1 MVANSNRIVCTIRL
15 FAGHISTIVYI
26 SIFPAFDDDVISIRT
41 FFPQHGKVQS
51 KTCLN
56 SSNVHLNEKKCLWKC
71 LVLFS

>member
-1 MVANSNRIVCTIRL
+1 M
-15 FAGHISTIVYI
+15 IVYI

-51 KTCLN
+51 KICLN